1 MGWTARLAVRY
12 PGEFC
17 IDLFSVR
24 YLASDCMEGWVGL
37 CEFILYYDHP
47 FTAFFPY
54 YYAHIYAIS
63 VEALQLSF
71 LSALKSADM
80 VVH

>member
-1 MGWTARLAVRY
+1 
-12 PGEFC
+12 
-17 IDLFSVR
+17 
-24 YLASDCMEGWVGL
+24 MEGWVGL

-47 FTAFFPY
+47 FTAFFLY
-54 YYAHIYAIS
+54 YYAHIYAVS

-71 LSALKSADM
+71 LSALKSADI

>member
-1 MGWTARLAVRY
+1 
-12 PGEFC
+12 
-17 IDLFSVR
+17 
-24 YLASDCMEGWVGL
+24 MEGWVGL

-54 YYAHIYAIS
+54 YYAHIYAVF